1 MTKYY
6 NYIAIYTEF
15 VSSSDLYN
23 SKSNVA
29 EKLPVFV
36 NRPESI
42 VDLYE
47 KVNDSCILDVIIYS
61 DEDFNQK
68 EKKTIENYTKD
79 LKEQL
84 SSIKMQKG
92 IYYSNY
98 IKVSKSKENNE
109 EILVFHEDECVA
121 RTDEG
126 KFQDE
131 VYSKIIMAERD
142 LNNLSYS
149 KSKIHILDDD
159 SLESA
164 SVDIRYNVNTG
175 KKIEDE
181 SEEDDN
187 GDQENNNEND
197 TRENTD
203 TRNSPAPSASPSP
216 SPATSPT
223 PTPSVTPSPTGEIT
237 TKVTF

>member
-1 MTKYY
+1 MLAD
-6 NYIAIYTEF
+6 ISLGLR
-15 VSSSDLYN
+15 VSSDIY
-23 SKSNVA
+23 
-29 EKLPVFV
+29 
-36 NRPESI
+36 RPLGRSI
-42 VDLYE
+42 VSLQSSRRALYAYLYKPLMATINNDNF
-47 KVNDSCILDVIIYS
+47 KVLYFSLEMNRMSLFVKLLSIYIF
-61 DEDFNQK
+61 ETFG
-68 EKKTIENYTKD
+68 I
-79 LKEQL
+79 QL
-84 SSIKMQKG
+84 SFKK
-92 IYYSNY
+92 
-98 IKVSKSKENNE
+98 
-109 EILVFHEDECVA
+109 ILS
-121 RTDEG
+121 R
-126 KFQDE
+126 
-131 VYSKIIMAERD
+131 ERG
-142 LNNLSYS
+142 Y
-149 KSKIHILDDD
+149 ILDDD